1 MRISGSYRNLLRSIL
16 SRAYTPLDVH
26 EFVHLCYSLALPV
39 VRKKLGAGKLSL
51 YHLGLKESDIVYD
64 CLADLFRRDEQGR
77 FVKLHSFFESEQLNI
92 DTSHEDELFIA
103 LRRLIFLKV
112 NNNIIRL
119 YSEAD
124 PTLGKVLR
132 NMRLTNQKE
141 RLFDELQRFGET
153 YLVPRGMESLTHYP
167 PYPQE
172 QLEQQFIRAVLV
184 HDSLM
189 VMLRKL
195 HQIVAGQQ
203 QYQRAI
209 PLVAAALM
217 FKKVYALGWEGREE
231 EQSLAEA
238 TLQQE
243 DIRGTAERV
252 CELLSKKMY
261 STYVI
266 KKKYPESLVAKYF
279 GAVREIIVRE
289 YSGQREVDGSYFD
302 VLKTFIPRMTK
313 REYATKH
320 RTILEYLAKM
330 AKKEMV
336 AELKRLESA

>member
-1 MRISGSYRNLLRSIL
+1 MKISGSYRNLLWSIL
-16 SRAYTPLDVH
+16 SGAYTPLDVH

-39 VRKKLGAGKLSL
+39 IRKKLITGKLSP

-92 DTSHEDELFIA
+92 DTCHEDELFIA

-112 NNNIIRL
+112 SNNVIRL

-141 RLFDELQRFGET
+141 RLFDELQRFSET
-153 YLVPRGMESLTHYP
+153 YLVPRGMESLTHCP
-167 PYPQE
+167 PYPPE
-172 QLEQQFIRAVLV
+172 QLEQQFIGGVLV
-184 HDSLM
+184 HDTLV

-195 HQIVAGQQ
+195 HQIVAGQR

-217 FKKVYALGWEGREE
+217 VKKVYALGWEGREE
-231 EQSLAEA
+231 EQPLAEA
-238 TLQQE
+238 TLLQE

-252 CELLSKKMY
+252 SELLKKKMY
-261 STYVI
+261 STYVAR
-266 KKKYPESLVAKYF
+266 KKYPEVVIAKYVH
-279 GAVREIIVRE
+279 AVREILVQE
-289 YSGQREVDGSYFD
+289 FSGQRPMSGSYFD
-302 VLKTFIPRMTK
+302 ILKTFMPRMTK
-313 REYATKH
+313 KEYATKH

-336 AELKRLESA
+336 AELKRVESA